1 VSRPRVNL
9 IVAWAHGGVIGRDGA
24 MPWHLPQDLA
34 HFKQTTL
41 DHPVI
46 MGRRTWESLPA
57 KVRPLPGRRN
67 IVLST
72 DPGWSAAGA
81 QRCTSLQEALAR
93 CAGDDDV
100 WVIGGARVYEAALP
114 LADRLVVTEIDA
126 DMAGDTHFPA
136 WDRQAFVETM
146 RRAHQAA
153 APGGLRYDIV
163 VYQRRDRSRPGN

>member
-1 VSRPRVNL
+1 MSRPRVNL
-9 IVAWAHGGVIGRDGA
+9 IVAWARGGVIGRDGG
-24 MPWHLPQDLA
+24 MPWRLPEDLA
-34 HFKQTTL
+34 HFKRTTL
-41 DHPVI
+41 NHPVI
-46 MGRRTWESLPA
+46 MGRRTWESLPP

-81 QRCTSLQEALAR
+81 QRCTSLQEAVAH
-93 CAGDDDV
+93 CAGDAEV

-126 DMAGDTHFPA
+126 DIAGDTHFPA

-146 RRAHQAA
+146 RQTHQAA

-163 VYQRRDRSRPGN
+163 VYQRRDRSRVGN

>member
-1 VSRPRVNL
+1 MSRPRVNL
-9 IVAWAHGGVIGRDGA
+9 IVAWAHGGVIGRDGG

-34 HFKQTTL
+34 HFKRTTL

-72 DPGWSAAGA
+72 DPQWAPAGA
-81 QRCTSLQEALAR
+81 QRCASLPQALAS
-93 CAGDDDV
+93 CAGEADV
-100 WVIGGARVYEAALP
+100 WVIGGARVYQEALP

-126 DMAGDTHFPA
+126 DVAGDTWFPA
-136 WDRQAFVETM
+136 WNREEFVETAREPHPPQTAGGLGYSFVVHQ
-146 RRAHQAA
+146 RRA
-153 APGGLRYDIV
+153 G
-163 VYQRRDRSRPGN
+163 